1 MPNIN
6 IQTIFTFS
14 YLVAVI
20 SLPILSF
27 LPIGSAGE
35 TAFPNIGYLGRGYDI
50 FKGNPDATLVNADP
64 GFRSAI
70 YSVDEYGSERIPDL
84 RSMIPNGV
92 ECFAAEVCDVNFQ
105 SRTIE
110 NTKTYYDFLL
120 EKVSLSGE
128 GSFSDIDFSGS
139 FSGSEDYKRI
149 EETTWK
155 SKEIFTISSAKCS
168 KYTAKILA
176 YTPPPLHANFY
187 AGMMYSLPVTY
198 DETKYMKF
206 LSTFGTH
213 VVEDRLTSSG
223 SVPPAINEG
232 PVFMLKLIKYLTK
245 IVFL

>member
-1 MPNIN
+1 M
-6 IQTIFTFS
+6 
-14 YLVAVI
+14 
-20 SLPILSF
+20 
-27 LPIGSAGE
+27 PIGSAGE

-50 FKGNPDATLVNADP
+50 FKGNPDATHVNADP

-70 YSVDEYGSERIPDL
+70 YSLDEYGSERTPDL
-84 RSMIPNGV
+84 RYMIPKGV
-92 ECFAAEVCDVNFQ
+92 ECFAAEVCDVNFR

-155 SKEIFTISSAKCS
+155 FKEIFTISSAKCS
-168 KYTAKILA
+168 KYTANILV

-213 VVEDRLTSSG
+213 VVEGWCLRLLFIPEPRAERVGRSPCRGYYFRS
-223 SVPPAINEG
+223 AIYTRGKERISE
-232 PVFMLKLIKYLTK
+232 V
-245 IVFL
+245 